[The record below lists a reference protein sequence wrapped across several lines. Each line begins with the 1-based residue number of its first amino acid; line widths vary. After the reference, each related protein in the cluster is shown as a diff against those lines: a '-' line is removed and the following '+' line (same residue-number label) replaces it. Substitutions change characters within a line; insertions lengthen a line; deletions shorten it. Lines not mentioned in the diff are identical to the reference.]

1 MTRGEGR
8 PEPRG
13 QAPPDIGPRADVPH
27 ARSEAQPSVASVRHN
42 RVELALHT
50 LRAGEGPAL
59 LLLHGLGERSPT
71 RVPDELAGWPGP
83 VFALDFTGHGSSTVP
98 RGGGYTCEI
107 LMGDVDAALARSGP
121 ATLVGRGLGAY
132 VALLSA
138 GARPKLVRGAIL
150 RDGPGLA
157 GGSARPGTPLIPMPD
172 LNAVAPPDPYALV
185 ELAVDVRP
193 PDYATS
199 FARQASHLSGLERPI
214 SVCTVERPD
223 WLRAVVEEQGAEACE
238 LENALALYAAR
249 TREAR
254 R

>member
-1 MTRGEGR
+1 LAVHSLRGG
-8 PEPRG
+8 
-13 QAPPDIGPRADVPH
+13 D
-27 ARSEAQPSVASVRHN
+27 
-42 RVELALHT
+42 
-50 LRAGEGPAL
+50 GPAL
-59 LLLHGLGERSPT
+59 LLLHGLGERSPA
-71 RVPDELAGWPGP
+71 RVPKDYDSWPGP
-83 VFALDFTGHGSSTVP
+83 VYALDFTGHGESTIP

-107 LMGDVDAALARSGP
+107 LMGDVDAALAHTGP

-132 VALLSA
+132 VALLEA

-157 GGSARPGTPLIPMPD
+157 GGSARPGTPIVPMPD
-172 LNAVAPPDPYALV
+172 PNAVTPPDPFALV

-193 PDYATS
+193 PDYATG

-223 WLRAVVEEQGAEACE
+223 WLRAVVEEQGVEACE
-238 LENALALYAAR
+238 VEDALATYAAAR
-249 TREAR
+249 TREPR